1 MQNEGEAVPGKSFGS
16 VEALKFACVNLSEL
30 PRVDFNRWPFE
41 FPISAFWFDQQLG
54 PRYPSKMCGATIQWH
69 GGWDEFLS
77 RWKHLGSLR

>member
-54 PRYPSKMCGATIQWH
+54 PRWH